1 MTKVRLGT
9 VIHGTLLASDLIPAF
24 INKLETLN
32 PEKASSYWS
41 EIPEDALEDQDH
53 DWWDSEEALW
63 MLEEIFDVLNEYAP
77 PYCYFGALEGDGSDY
92 GFWVDRY
99 AFEEALENG
108 EVVKVDEL
116 PNSAP
121 EGYEYI
127 AVITD
132 HGNITLYH
140 RSEDGALHEVWSV
153 V

>member
-9 VIHGTLLASDLIPAF
+9 VSHGTMRAEDLIPAF
-24 INKLETLN
+24 LEELEELD
-32 PEKASSYWS
+32 PERASSYWD
-41 EIPEDALEDQDH
+41 EIPEEAVENPES

-63 MLEEIFDVLNEYAP
+63 ILEELFDVLNEFAP

-92 GFWVDRY
+92 GFWIDR
-99 AFEEALENG
+99 FSLEEAIANG
-108 EVVKVDEL
+108 EVLRMDEI
-116 PNSAP
+116 PDSVP

-127 AVITD
+127 AVVTD